1 MLAQVGDD
9 AAALRILAIELQDVV
24 GAERYCAEQGSK
36 EGQASHALLLDMLLR
51 PGQGRPPMLAQA
63 CHLLAAQGHPLPH
76 CNVKIKSPQ
85 CHGVPV
91 RMGGLLVC
99 FHCCIC
105 HSSGCFSRAKPE
117 RIRPSR
123 T

>member
-1 MLAQVGDD
+1 MMAQVGDD

-63 CHLLAAQGHPLPH
+63 CHLLAAQGQALPH
-76 CNVKIKSPQ
+76 CNVKTKLPQ
-85 CHGVPV
+85 YHRVFT
-91 RMGGLLVC
+91 RMAAYLVLLLSQWSQL
-99 FHCCIC
+99 HLAQL
-105 HSSGCFSRAKPE
+105 RLL
-117 RIRPSR
+117 
-123 T
+123 